1 MVETYIPKF
10 LDEALEIVSKRDSLL
25 FAGGSDLMIKNK
37 SWTGDLNITKPT
49 VFIADI
55 PELKEIFIEDNTL
68 YIGACATID
77 EIMESDI
84 VPRYVKDVVETMASP
99 AIRNTAT
106 LGGNIC
112 NSSPVADSL
121 PLLYACESSL
131 VLEKKGSSRVV
142 DIADFITSPG
152 RNIIE
157 SDEILTKIIL
167 PLNNFN
173 KILFKKV
180 GTRNSIALAKLSFM
194 GMADV
199 DENNN
204 EIKDIRLSFGAV
216 APTIVKNKHIEQE
229 IILYK
234 KLDEEKIST
243 IINKYASL
251 IVPITDQRSDK
262 EYRKEV
268 ALRLLESFLK
278 SLC

>member
-1 MVETYIPKF
+1 
-10 LDEALEIVSKRDSLL
+10 
-25 FAGGSDLMIKNK
+25 
-37 SWTGDLNITKPT
+37 
-49 VFIADI
+49 
-55 PELKEIFIEDNTL
+55 
-68 YIGACATID
+68 
-77 EIMESDI
+77 MESDI
-84 VPRYVKDVVETMASP
+84 VPEYIKDVMATMASP

-106 LGGNIC
+106 IGGNIC

-131 VLEKKGSSRVV
+131 VLEKKDSRRLV
-142 DIADFITSPG
+142 DIDDFITSPG
-152 RNIIE
+152 RNIIK

-173 KILFKKV
+173 NILFKKV

-194 GMADV
+194 GMADI

-216 APTIVKNKHIEQE
+216 APTIVKDKDIEQE
-229 IILYK
+229 IVSYK
-234 KLDEEKIST
+234 KLNEEKISI
-243 IINKYASL
+243 IINKYSSL

-262 EYRKEV
+262 EYRKQV

-278 SLC
+278 KLS